1 MLGKA
6 IESAV
11 TLKIINWDRL
21 TDLFNSKGS
30 PEEVT
35 HMRESAMVRFEV
47 QEGKLDEAKAA
58 IQEFISN
65 IREKEA
71 RTLYYSS
78 YQENENLLR
87 FVHFMIF
94 ADSDSHQHHR
104 STEYVRNF
112 VSKLYPVCIKE
123 PQPTFLSEFAACG
136 FAHDAVTK
144 TT

>member
-1 MLGKA
+1 
-6 IESAV
+6 
-11 TLKIINWDRL
+11 
-21 TDLFNSKGS
+21 
-30 PEEVT
+30 
-35 HMRESAMVRFEV
+35 MRESAMVHFEV

-65 IREKEA
+65 IRQKESK
-71 RTLYYSS
+71 TLYYSS
-78 YQENENLLR
+78 YQENENPLR

-104 STEYVRNF
+104 STEYVRSF

-123 PQPTFLSEFAACG
+123 PQPTFLSEFDACG
-136 FAHDAVTK
+136 VAHEAITK

>member
-1 MLGKA
+1 
-6 IESAV
+6 
-11 TLKIINWDRL
+11 
-21 TDLFNSKGS
+21 
-30 PEEVT
+30 
-35 HMRESAMVRFEV
+35 MRESAMVRFEV
-47 QEGKLDEAKAA
+47 QEGRLDEAKTA

-123 PQPTFLSEFAACG
+123 PQPTFLSEFDACG
-136 FAHDAVTK
+136 VAHDAVTK